1 VCWEAARVVRFES
14 VSLSYRALG
23 ARSAAPEVFRDVNF
37 DLPEGSFRWLLG
49 ASGSGKTTLLRLMN
63 ISLRPTRGAVTVL
76 GSPTAS
82 LRRNMLPR
90 LRRQIGVI
98 IQDLHLLPHLSAYDN
113 VALPL
118 RLGGRPERQVR
129 ADVIEM
135 LRWMG
140 LSEKLVA
147 LPGDLSNGERQRV
160 TIARAVIGR
169 PRLLLA
175 DEPTAGLDPTHA
187 ERVIHLLRELHR
199 LGSTV
204 IIATHNEAQV
214 DRHPGPAL
222 MLSQGSLVEYA

>member
-1 VCWEAARVVRFES
+1 
-14 VSLSYRALG
+14 
-23 ARSAAPEVFRDVNF
+23 
-37 DLPEGSFRWLLG
+37 
-49 ASGSGKTTLLRLMN
+49 
-63 ISLRPTRGAVTVL
+63 
-76 GSPTAS
+76 
-82 LRRNMLPR
+82 MLPR